1 LYLSK
6 ALLEAL
12 KKKSKLEP
20 SANIQA
26 LAKPEFPQK
35 EIVNST
41 KKQNP
46 ISSIKE
52 SENKSLANDIS
63 VVLASPENILDT
75 GEKVKTLAEQKM
87 RKLKDF
93 GELAEKASLFEFAMA
108 VAGALFTGF
117 QADWVSYMHE
127 AFGEFSENHLVAAEE
142 GHKEINPAVA
152 TLLKGVSFLFGIK
165 NKEGKSLKTTNDFV
179 KAQDKLIGALNM
191 ATSSLSGLVIAFKAL
206 PAAITGK
213 QALDF
218 SGKIPALHFIS
229 TKVFPT
235 LNAGLMWMTGATK
248 RRLAFDIQKEAY
260 NADNK
265 EEIDGAFTSGNQ
277 DYICG
282 TNSLSLM
289 LRQAVGAVS
298 PRLANIL
305 EPVLA
310 SWIAVTAFKEGY
322 GAYKE
327 HEEDAPKFELN
338 SVDKSAFGKGFYNLA
353 KTLAK
358 PMGVEL
364 PELNTLAA

>member
-1 LYLSK
+1 LD
-6 ALLEAL
+6 
-12 KKKSKLEP
+12 P
-20 SANIQA
+20 SANIHHIKQELPKKQVTPLVEKLELQKPVPENKTSLVNNIPAA
-26 LAKPEFPQK
+26 LAAPEK
-35 EIVNST
+35 TETT
-41 KKQNP
+41 KTP
-46 ISSIKE
+46 
-52 SENKSLANDIS
+52 A
-63 VVLASPENILDT
+63 DT
-75 GEKVKTLAEQKM
+75 KM
-87 RKLKDF
+87 RKLKEF
-93 GELAEKASLFEFAMA
+93 SELAEKASLFEFGMA
-108 VAGALFTGF
+108 VAGSLFTGF

-127 AFGEFSENHLVAAEE
+127 AFGEFSENHLMAAQE
-142 GHKEINPAVA
+142 GHKEVNPFVA
-152 TLLKGVSFLFGIK
+152 GLLKVVSFAFGIK
-165 NKEGKSLKTTNDFV
+165 TKEGKSLETTTDFV
-179 KAQDKLIGALNM
+179 KRQDKLIGALNM
-191 ATSSLSGLVIAFKAL
+191 LTASVSGLFIAFKAL

-235 LNAGLMWMTGATK
+235 INAGLMWMTGATK
-248 RRLAFDIQKEAY
+248 RRLAFDIQKTSY
-260 NADNK
+260 NETNK

-310 SWIAVTAFKEGY
+310 SWIAISAFKEGHS
-322 GAYKE
+322 AYKE
-327 HEEDAPKFELN
+327 HAEEDPKYQLHN
-338 SVDKSAFGKGFYNLA
+338 LDKSAFGTGFYNLA
-353 KTLAK
+353 RKMSK